1 MTNESTRP
9 GANPSVAQAERPH
22 FSRRVFKLEELLEGR
37 AIDPFVATP
46 TRGR

>member
-37 AIDPFVATP
+37 PVDPFVATP
-46 TRGR
+46 SRER